1 MNWKNERK
9 MHKKIEM
16 KASKA
21 LKKDADKYKKEAS
34 NAKSPVK
41 KKHEHIEEKEA
52 RSASRMLKD
61 KAKKAHEY

>member
-1 MNWKNERK
+1 

-16 KASKA
+16 KAASA

-34 NAKSPVK
+34 KAKSPEK

-52 RSASRMLKD
+52 RSASRMLKK
-61 KAKKAHEY
+61 KAKEAHEY

>member
-1 MNWKNERK
+1 

-21 LKKDADKYKKEAS
+21 LSKDADKYAKDAKH
-34 NAKSPVK
+34 AKSPMK
-41 KKHEHIEEKEA
+41 KKHDHIEEKEA
-52 RSASRMLKD
+52 RSASRMLKA

>member
-1 MNWKNERK
+1 

-21 LKKDADKYKKEAS
+21 LKADAEKYAKEAKH
-34 NAKSPVK
+34 AKSPTK

-52 RSASRMLKD
+52 RSASRMLKA

>member
-1 MNWKNERK
+1 

-21 LKKDADKYKKEAS
+21 LAKDADKYAKDAKQD
-34 NAKSPVK
+34 KSPVMK
-41 KKHEHIEEKEA
+41 RHDHIEEKEA
-52 RSASRMLKD
+52 RSASRMLKA